1 MKPNVSER
9 TVLQYV
15 KLDFQGD
22 WEYSADS
29 FAFRPVGKVADL
41 LVVREGATGILETYW
56 FHVRRRPDPPNGG
69 FFPTDG
75 VVVPREENIVYIPE
89 RCAKRENG
97 DLTKCGDAKG

>member
-41 LVVREGATGILETYW
+41 LVVREGATGIWRPIGSTSGAGPI
-56 FHVRRRPDPPNGG
+56 RRTAGSSRPTASSSRARRTSSTSRSVAPSAR
-69 FFPTDG
+69 T
-75 VVVPREENIVYIPE
+75 
-89 RCAKRENG
+89 A
-97 DLTKCGDAKG
+97 T